1 MTRLALDLA
10 PRMVEILDSV
20 ARGDLDVEP
29 DDRTRREAVVK
40 LLVDH
45 AARREEPGAVR
56 RERDALRKALEAERA
71 TRRRDRERY
80 AAGRR
85 SLRNAIAATERLRES
100 RARYRGLALRIEAAL
115 LRSPPRDDFD
125 RLEQR
130 LGRALAAAGFEMPAA
145 PDLATRPATR
155 PSARDSGSRPHA
167 G

>member
-10 PRMVEILDSV
+10 PRHAAILDSIV
-20 ARGDLDVEP
+20 RGDLDGEP
-29 DDRTRREAVVK
+29 DDRTRPEAIVK

-45 AARREEPGAVR
+45 AARREEPDPVHHD
-56 RERDALRKALEAERA
+56 RDALRKALTAERA
-71 TRRRDRERY
+71 ARRRDRERH
-80 AAGRR
+80 AAVRR
-85 SLRNAIAATERLRES
+85 SLRNAIAAAERLRES
-100 RARYRGLALRIEAAL
+100 RARYRDLALRIEAAL

-130 LGRALAAAGFEMPAA
+130 LGRALAAAGFEMPGAS
-145 PDLATRPATR
+145 DLATRPATR